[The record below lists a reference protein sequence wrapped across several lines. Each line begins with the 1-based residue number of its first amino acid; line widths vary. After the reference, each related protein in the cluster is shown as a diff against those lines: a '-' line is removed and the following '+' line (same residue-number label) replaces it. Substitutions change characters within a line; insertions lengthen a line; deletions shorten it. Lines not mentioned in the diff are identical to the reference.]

1 MRYFTNYCFERI
13 KIRIKYFEPAYFI
26 CRYINK
32 TCRSYAG
39 SCCTCD
45 KIYIGLG
52 IECIFFTQVE
62 FDEVLIIFDTDIC
75 RKCVK
80 ITQVLFVPVI
90 IYIYIYIYIG
100 LGIKCI
106 FFTQVEFD
114 EVPYNF

>member
-80 ITQVLFVPVI
+80 ITQVLVLPV
-90 IYIYIYIYIG
+90 YILYSFRSRMCLFYA
-100 LGIKCI
+100 
-106 FFTQVEFD
+106 E
-114 EVPYNF
+114 